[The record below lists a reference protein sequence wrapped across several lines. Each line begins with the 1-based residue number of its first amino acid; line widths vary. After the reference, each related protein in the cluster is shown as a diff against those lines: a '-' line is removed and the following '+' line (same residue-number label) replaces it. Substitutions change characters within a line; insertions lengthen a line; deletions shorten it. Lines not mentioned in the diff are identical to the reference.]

1 MKKVLGLLLIMF
13 LTGCSTPGKPA
24 FYYPWTQ
31 YKTGIDIQLPKDPKY
46 NDAFHGTLRLD
57 DDGDYAMIVIYNGG
71 NVVTQFGYVTKSN
84 LENWITLYSGFL
96 KWDPN
101 DSGVTTTF
109 TIPDTG
115 STFNKEYDVEYR
127 VVQSKK
133 LFVINKHSSGTW
145 FIDFSEISM
154 DEANVQKALDVYEGL
169 RGKLK
174 QPDAEPGLL

>member
-1 MKKVLGLLLIMF
+1 
-13 LTGCSTPGKPA
+13 
-24 FYYPWTQ
+24 
-31 YKTGIDIQLPKDPKY
+31 
-46 NDAFHGTLRLD
+46 
-57 DDGDYAMIVIYNGG
+57 
-71 NVVTQFGYVTKSN
+71 
-84 LENWITLYSGFL
+84 
-96 KWDPN
+96 
-101 DSGVTTTF
+101 
-109 TIPDTG
+109 PDTG

-174 QPDAEPGLL
+174 